1 MSPRRPSP
9 EAQHVRGVLLAV
21 ARNPRDGTV
30 VSDLSPPALDAV
42 LRAGVAQGLGTC
54 LVACLQAAEV
64 PVPVWLEAHRFDL
77 TVHRATILG
86 ALEAIAPAL
95 TDAGIPWVVLKG
107 PLVARSE
114 EARELREYRDLDLLV
129 AGDALGR
136 TLETFERLG
145 IDAMNRNW
153 GAYIRHGVAE
163 FPIHLLGAPIDLHW
177 HLIGLRTIRKRFR
190 ITIEDLLERRMI
202 TAANGRGFPGLDAED
217 AVIHVALHAGLS
229 GAGRIGW
236 LRDVHLLLQG
246 PPLDWNSLV
255 ARSRRYRVASLVG
268 HVLDRCRFTLGAPVP
283 PDVPELLTPRGA
295 LLTRRA
301 FDARPP
307 PSRAWPEMSYWGF
320 LVSTSRTGPIETAG
334 RAQEIIRDRL
344 QKRGGRPPRWSAYDP
359 QGPLYWVRESGG
371 ADGLQHYLEFASGAE

>member
-1 MSPRRPSP
+1 MRRTVTPILIVFVALNILGAGPAVAQSSSP
-9 EAQHVRGVLLAV
+9 AV
-21 ARNPRDGTV
+21 ARLALAGPAKRYCSGIW
-30 VSDLSPPALDAV
+30 VSERNRQEALYNSV
-42 LRAGVAQGLGTC
+42 LLG
-54 LVACLQAAEV
+54 E
-64 PVPVWLEAHRFDL
+64 P
-77 TVHRATILG
+77 
-86 ALEAIAPAL
+86 
-95 TDAGIPWVVLKG
+95 TDAASGSQAVQQYESG
-107 PLVARSE
+107 RLV
-114 EARELREYRDLDLLV
+114 
-129 AGDALGR
+129 
-136 TLETFERLG
+136 FE
-145 IDAMNRNW
+145 ID
-153 GAYIRHGVAE
+153 E
-163 FPIHLLGAPIDLHW
+163 
-177 HLIGLRTIRKRFR
+177 
-190 ITIEDLLERRMI
+190 ERRI
-202 TAANGRGFPGLDAED
+202 VTAANGRGFPGLDAED

-344 QKRGGRPPRWSAYDP
+344 QKRSGPLPRWSAYDP